1 MSTDGP
7 ERDARAMSAR
17 GTDMTSWR
25 GTIGTI
31 KPTFR
36 PGGLE
41 DIIRLLPEGMA
52 LIPLFVGFQQGDRKD
67 FLSGL
72 PAIEEKVRELAEIGV
87 DLINPQGA
95 PPFFVHGRAKERELL
110 DRWQSTY
117 GVPIVTAGTS
127 QVAAMKA
134 LGVKSIVGL
143 TYFPDELN
151 KTFAEYFE
159 DAGIKVLAMQ
169 GIDVPFRDVGHLSGH
184 EIYAF
189 AKRVFLANPGAD
201 ALYMLGAGWRVLD
214 IVEILEQ
221 DLEVPVIQSVPCT
234 VWAAQRLLHV
244 RQPVQG
250 VGRLLAEMPP
260 LPSGGI

>member
-1 MSTDGP
+1 MSTP
-7 ERDARAMSAR
+7 EPEPTVPQISAR

-41 DIIRLLPEGMA
+41 DIIRLLPDGMS
-52 LIPLFVGFQQGDRKD
+52 LVPLFVGFRQGDRKE

-110 DRWQSTY
+110 DKWESTY
-117 GVPIVTAGTS
+117 GIPVLTAGTS

-134 LGVKSIVGL
+134 LGVRSIVGV
-143 TYFPDELN
+143 TYFPEELN
-151 KTFAEYFE
+151 KTFAQYFE

-169 GIDVPFRDVGHLSGH
+169 GIDVRFQDAGHLSGH

-214 IVEILEQ
+214 IAEILEQ

-234 VWAAQRLLHV
+234 VWAAQRMLHV

-250 VGRLLAEMPP
+250 VGRLMAEMPP
-260 LPSGGI
+260 LPPEGL